1 MLFFRVFSSE
11 LRPALFFR
19 VFSSELR
26 PARSILLTS
35 RVFHAVARLINGKI
49 KRRFSTGQLMKKE
62 AFMLQSRNTRTQL
75 KYQKREVVQTD
86 TQLQLHVK
94 WNMNF
99 SVMTLHNACT
109 VLKYLSSCY
118 FKSLIAFATGKSRN
132 KWYLSQAWVEK
143 ET

>member
-11 LRPALFFR
+11 R
-19 VFSSELR
+19 R

-35 RVFHAVARLINGKI
+35 RVFNAVARLINGKKTKTKNKKTPVLHRPAYEERSFYVTVSRHPNSI
-49 KRRFSTGQLMKKE
+49 KVPKARSRTNRHAFAVAREMKHE
-62 AFMLQSRNTRTQL
+62 FLFNL
-75 KYQKREVVQTD
+75 GP
-86 TQLQLHVK
+86 
-94 WNMNF
+94 N
-99 SVMTLHNACT
+99 TLHNACT